1 MSNNKKEGTSCVM
14 YPLNYWSLC
23 LYRLLPDE
31 RVEVVVSVLREE
43 LEEVEAERAEELLL
57 RLTDELALTEDEPEV
72 IAAFDALLAF

>member
-1 MSNNKKEGTSCVM
+1 M
-14 YPLNYWSLC
+14 YPLKYVSLYPY
-23 LYRLLPDE
+23 LLLPEE

-72 IAAFDALLAF
+72 IDAFTVLLAF